1 MNLKITLVRSPIGY
15 DRSQLATAK
24 ALGIGRIGRSA
35 VHADTP
41 PIRGMIRKISHLVR
55 VEETNLPTRAKQR
68 HQAPK
73 TQATAS
79 AESAATAAP
88 VAKSAPAAKAV
99 AKAPAKKAPSAKAPL
114 AKKPATKKPA
124 PKAAAKAPAKATAK
138 KAPAKK
144 PAKEAQ
150 S

>member
-15 DRSQLATAK
+15 EKSQLATAK
-24 ALGIGRIGRSA
+24 ALGLGKIGRSA

-55 VEETNLPTRAKQR
+55 VEETNLPTRARQR
-68 HQAPK
+68 QQAPNA
-73 TQATAS
+73 QPSAT
-79 AESAATAAP
+79 AESAATVAAP
-88 VAKSAPAAKAV
+88 APKPAAKA
-99 AKAPAKKAPSAKAPL
+99 AP
-114 AKKPATKKPA
+114 
-124 PKAAAKAPAKATAK
+124 AAKAPAKAAAKKAPATKAPAAKKPAARAAKAPAKAPAK